1 MTPLDYL
8 LAYLELLRKID
19 PDAPK
24 RAGKHFAE
32 MQNKA
37 ILKEIMKND

>member
-1 MTPLDYL
+1 MNSLDFV

-32 MQNKA
+32 KMNEE
-37 ILKEIMKND
+37 ILKEIMKK